1 MKVTRVRYGRTV
13 VMEGKFQSWR
23 AEAEVELEEG
33 ETIEAAK
40 AEAKRVVMFCLQEA
54 IDRGAK

>member
-1 MKVTRVRYGRTV
+1 MKVSKVRYGRTV

-33 ETIEAAK
+33 DTIDAAK
-40 AEAKRVVMFCLQEA
+40 AEAKRVVMFVLQEA
-54 IDRGAK
+54 IDKGAK